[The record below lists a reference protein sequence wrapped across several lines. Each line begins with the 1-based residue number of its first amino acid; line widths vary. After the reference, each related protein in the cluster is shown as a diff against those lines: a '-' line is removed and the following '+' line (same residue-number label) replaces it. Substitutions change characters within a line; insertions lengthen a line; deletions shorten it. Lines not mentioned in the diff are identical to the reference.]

1 MPGQHLLLLNVGVEA
16 EFERSVPIHPPASIP
31 SATDTQT
38 GYGFWW
44 PHGHHR

>member
-1 MPGQHLLLLNVGVEA
+1 MPGQHLLLPIVGVEA
-16 EFERSVPIHPPASIP
+16 EFERQCADSSPASIP
-31 SATDTQT
+31 PATDTQT